1 MTLSP
6 ASFRIIATLVR
17 RETAMAYYDEAKGY
31 LIEAR
36 LMPLAAAAGH
46 GTDVD
51 AYISRLGADP
61 TEQRKAIDAL
71 TINETSW
78 FRDQSPYQAFTQYML
93 PTLLEARAA
102 TRHLR
107 IWSAACSSGQEA
119 YSIAMQLDQH
129 LPAGW
134 TAEILATDVSEAMVE
149 RVKRGRY
156 SQVEMNRGMPASS
169 LVKYFTRQGS
179 EWEVVPKLRA
189 MVRART
195 FNLAS
200 PMLGMGQ
207 FDLILLR
214 NVLIYFDPA
223 MKYDILRRI
232 HPHLAPD
239 GYLLLGSTETTLDM
253 PAPVSSLWRS
263 ETLGRVQAHRSSS
276 APGAAP
282 ARPLA
287 TPSSPTLASPIG
299 A

>member
-1 MTLSP
+1 MTLSS
-6 ASFRIIATLVR
+6 ASFRTIATLVR

-51 AYISRLGADP
+51 TYIGRLGTDLI
-61 TEQRKAIDAL
+61 EQRKAVDAL

-78 FRDQSPYQAFTQYML
+78 FRDQSPYQAFTQHML
-93 PTLLEARAA
+93 PGLLEARAT

-134 TAEILATDVSEAMVE
+134 TAEIVATDVSESMVE
-149 RVKRGRY
+149 RVRRGRY
-156 SQVEMNRGMPASS
+156 SQVEMNRGMPATS
-169 LVKYFTRQGS
+169 LVRYFTRQGS
-179 EWEVVPKLRA
+179 EWEVVPKLRE
-189 MVRART
+189 MVTART
-195 FNLAS
+195 FNLAH
-200 PMLGMGQ
+200 PMMGMGL
-207 FDLILLR
+207 FDVILLR
-214 NVLIYFDPA
+214 NVLIYFEPDV
-223 MKYDILRRI
+223 KYDVLRRI
-232 HPHLAPD
+232 HPHLAHD

-253 PAPVSSLWRS
+253 PATVSGLWRTES
-263 ETLGRVQAHRSSS
+263 LGRVQAHRSST
-276 APGAAP
+276 AP
-282 ARPLA
+282 ATA
-287 TPSSPTLASPIG
+287 THSTLTPPTPPLASPIG